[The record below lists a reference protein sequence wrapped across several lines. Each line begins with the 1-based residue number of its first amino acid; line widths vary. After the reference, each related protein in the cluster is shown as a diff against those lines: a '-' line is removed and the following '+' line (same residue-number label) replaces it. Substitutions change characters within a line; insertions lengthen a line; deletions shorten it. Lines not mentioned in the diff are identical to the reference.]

1 MSDLLNQEEH
11 IKKAQEIVSSIGIP
25 SQPEIV
31 MDINREIN
39 KPEADLSKISDI
51 VIMDVAMS
59 AKLLKI
65 ANSPFFGL
73 KEKVDSIQRA
83 LALLGL
89 KNFYNIILATSLREN
104 LGGRGPA
111 IEKFWSHSMAVAAI
125 SSHVAKKVS
134 FSSIDQAYTAGLF
147 HDCGVPLLIKKY
159 PDYAEIADYALGVVG
174 TESLKGLSKS
184 IIGIEDD
191 RYNTHHCAIGYLVAK
206 SWHLSPA
213 VTQSIL
219 HHHFV
224 NIDIHPDTATKQ
236 LSAIL
241 LLADYIG
248 GYMLFLGGSSC
259 TVDSETEWAK
269 RNQKVIAELSLSVDD
284 IEDIKEDLTE
294 KLRKQY

>member
-11 IKKAQEIVSSIGIP
+11 IKKAQEIVSGIGIP
-25 SQPEIV
+25 SQPKIV

-51 VIMDVAMS
+51 VSMDVAMS

-104 LGGRGPA
+104 LGGHGSA
-111 IEKFWSHSMAVAAI
+111 IEKFWSHSMATATI
-125 SSHVAKKVS
+125 SSQIAQKVG
-134 FSSIDQAYTAGLF
+134 FTSIDQAYIAGLF

-159 PDYAEIADYALGVVG
+159 PNYVEITDYALGVVG
-174 TESLKGLSKS
+174 TESLKGLLKS
-184 IIGIEDD
+184 IIGIEDE

-206 SWHLSPA
+206 SWHLSQA

-219 HHHFV
+219 HHHYV
-224 NIDIHPDTATKQ
+224 NIDIHTDATTKQ
-236 LSAIL
+236 LAAIL

-248 GYMLFLGGSSC
+248 GYLLFLSGSIC
-259 TVDSETEWAK
+259 TVDPETEWAQ
-269 RNQKVIAELSLSVDD
+269 RHQKVMDELSLSVND
-284 IEDIKEDLTE
+284 IEDMKEDLTE
-294 KLRKQY
+294 KLRK